1 MLNRFKQLFGFMA
14 LGTLGMLAASAVLA
28 APPKP
33 TPLKTTPVPG
43 GSNAV
48 RQDMPTLPVL
58 LDGGIRR
65 GTDIAKAL
73 ALGASGVLL
82 GRATLFGAVAAGEQG
97 AQRSLDILHDELLRT
112 LRLCGAP
119 NIAQLTPDL
128 LRPSCSV

>member
-1 MLNRFKQLFGFMA
+1 MGGRQLDGAVATLQA
-14 LGTLGMLAASAVLA
+14 LPEVLQGVA
-28 APPKP
+28 HR
-33 TPLKTTPVPG
+33 V
-43 GSNAV
+43 
-48 RQDMPTLPVL
+48 PVL